1 MEQELSPTSLK
12 QLGAKTLGIVW
23 SDGHNSFH
31 RVRNVRLNC
40 PCAHCVDEW
49 TREKIL
55 DDAKVPEDVKPKR
68 IEPIGR
74 YALRIVW
81 SDGHDTGFYTF
92 DSLRKLCECPAC
104 RKSA

>member
-1 MEQELSPTSLK
+1 MADMVPVDLK
-12 QLGAKTLGIVW
+12 QLGGTNLGIVW
-23 SDGHNSFH
+23 NDGHNSFYK
-31 RVRNVRLNC
+31 VRNIRLNC
-40 PCAHCVDEW
+40 HCAHCVDEW

-55 DDAKVPEDVKPKR
+55 DDTKVPVDIKPKK

-74 YALRIVW
+74 YAFRFVW

-104 RKSA
+104 QKKS